1 MARVMITDDSD
12 SIRMVLRDILDIG
25 HHELVAEA
33 TNGFE
38 AVEKFNETK
47 PDLLLLDMAMPKKD
61 GISALKEILDVNPD
75 AKIIMITASD
85 NINTMKECISSG
97 ALAYLLKPF
106 NFEDV
111 LKTIAKI
118 LDGAKN

>member
-61 GISALKEILDVNPD
+61 GISALKEILDANPD

>member
-33 TNGFE
+33 INGFE
-38 AVEKFNETK
+38 AVEKFNAIK

-61 GISALKEILDVNPD
+61 GISALKEILSTNPD

-85 NINTMKECISSG
+85 NINTMKECINTG

-111 LKTIAKI
+111 LKTISNI
-118 LDGAKN
+118 LDGSKN

>member
-1 MARVMITDDSD
+1 MARIMIADDSD
-12 SIRMVLRDILDIG
+12 TVRMVLRDILDIG

-38 AVEKFNETK
+38 TVEKFNDTK

-61 GISALKEILDVNPD
+61 GISALKEILAANIN

-85 NINTMKECISSG
+85 NLNTMTTCINAG

-111 LKTIAKI
+111 LKTITKI
-118 LDGAKN
+118 LDSAKN

>member
-1 MARVMITDDSD
+1 MIADDSEA
-12 SIRMVLRDILDIG
+12 IRMVLRDILDIG
-25 HHELVAEA
+25 HHELAAEA

-38 AVEKFNETK
+38 TVEKFNETK

-61 GISALKEILDVNPD
+61 GISALKEILVTNPN

-85 NINTMKECISSG
+85 NVNTMKACIESG
-97 ALAYLLKPF
+97 AMAYLLKPF

-111 LKTIAKI
+111 LKTITRI

>member
-1 MARVMITDDSD
+1 MARIMIADDSD
-12 SIRMVLRDILDIG
+12 AIRMVLRDILDIG
-25 HHELVAEA
+25 HHELAAEA
-33 TNGFE
+33 INGFE
-38 AVEKFNETK
+38 TVYKFNETK

-61 GISALKEILDVNPD
+61 GITALKEILATNPN

-111 LKTIAKI
+111 LKTITNI
-118 LDGAKN
+118 LADVKN

>member
-61 GISALKEILDVNPD
+61 GISALREILDTNPE

-85 NINTMKECISSG
+85 NINTMKECINSG

-111 LKTIAKI
+111 LKTIANI
-118 LDGAKN
+118 LDGVKN

>member
-1 MARVMITDDSD
+1 MIADDSD
-12 SIRMVLRDILDIG
+12 AIRMVLKDILDIG

-38 AVEKFNETK
+38 TVEKFIETK

-61 GISALKEILDVNPD
+61 GINALKEILAANIN
-75 AKIIMITASD
+75 AKIVMITASD
-85 NINTMKECISSG
+85 SVNTMTTCINAG

-111 LKTIAKI
+111 LKTITKI

>member
-12 SIRMVLRDILDIG
+12 SIRMVLKDILDIG

-33 TNGFE
+33 INGFE
-38 AVEKFNETK
+38 AIEKFNETK
-47 PDLLLLDMAMPKKD
+47 PDLLLLDVAMPKKD
-61 GISALKEILDVNPD
+61 GISTLKEILSSDPD

-97 ALAYLLKPF
+97 ATAYLLKPF

-111 LKTIAKI
+111 LTAITMA
-118 LDGAKN
+118 LN

>member
-12 SIRMVLRDILDIG
+12 SIRMVLRDILVIG

-61 GISALKEILDVNPD
+61 GLSALKEILGTSPN

-85 NINTMKECISSG
+85 NVNTMKECIESG
-97 ALAYLLKPF
+97 ATAYLLKPF

-111 LKTIAKI
+111 LKTITRT
-118 LDGAKN
+118 L

>member
-1 MARVMITDDSD
+1 MARIMIADDSD
-12 SIRMVLRDILDIG
+12 AIRMVLRDIIDIG

-38 AVEKFNETK
+38 SVQKFNETK
-47 PDLLLLDMAMPKKD
+47 PELLLLDVAMPKKD
-61 GISALKEILDVNPD
+61 GISALKEILATNPN

-85 NINTMKECISSG
+85 NINTMKECINSG

-111 LKTIAKI
+111 LTAIKKV
-118 LDGAKN
+118 LLES

>member
-1 MARVMITDDSD
+1 MARVMITDDSEA
-12 SIRMVLRDILDIG
+12 IRMVLRDILDIG

-47 PDLLLLDMAMPKKD
+47 PDVMLLDMAMPKKD
-61 GISALKEILDVNPD
+61 GIATLKEILAQNPS

-85 NINTMKECISSG
+85 NINTMKECINSG
-97 ALAYLLKPF
+97 AL
-106 NFEDV
+106 
-111 LKTIAKI
+111 
-118 LDGAKN
+118 

>member
-61 GISALKEILDVNPD
+61 GISVLREILNTNPN

-85 NINTMKECISSG
+85 NINTMKECINSG

-111 LKTIAKI
+111 LKTITNI
-118 LDGAKN
+118 LEGAKN